1 MSLTQLTIIA
11 YMVDDIGGEKSYT
24 WLGIANSLATA
35 AISPA
40 TGAISDLIGRRYVL
54 LCGSALVVAG
64 MVIVGLA
71 GRMDGNRGDGHRW
84 SRRCICRISWLGR
97 GCRTRASQE
106 SGDISWDSVS
116 SC

>member
-35 AISPA
+35 AIAPA

-54 LCGSALVVAG
+54 LCGSALVIIG
-64 MVIVGLA
+64 MFIVGLA
-71 GRMDGNRGDGHRW
+71 GRMDVAIGGMAITG
-84 SRRCICRISWLGR
+84 IGGAFEVLMGAA
-97 GCRTRASQE
+97 GVYE
-106 SGDISWDSVS
+106 VV
-116 SC
+116 